1 MPFIDIT
8 ARVRSNIY
16 VTADVCL
23 TTFDLIQPT
32 ELNFQAGQYLFIQAS
47 PRVVRA
53 YSIASAP
60 HEKHSFEFCTKRVI
74 DGVASN
80 YIWNL
85 KEGDQVNL
93 KGIFGKFVYKSDPQI
108 EKIVMVGTG
117 TGVAPL
123 KSMIEFALRNGE
135 KRPMHLLFG
144 EKTKADLFYLDILAD
159 WKQKFPNFTYQLCT
173 SRETNDGIYTGRVT
187 GKLQE
192 LFPLTSKTSFYLCG
206 GQAML
211 KDVIDMLLKHNTSK
225 ETIYFEKF
233 F

>member
-1 MPFIDIT
+1 MPFLDLH

-23 TTFDLIQPT
+23 TTFEFIKPKEFT
-32 ELNFQAGQYLFIQAS
+32 FVAGQYLFLQAS

-53 YSIASAP
+53 YSISSAP
-60 HEKHSFEFCTKRVI
+60 HQKDSIEFCVKRVP

-85 KEGDQVNL
+85 KEGDEVML
-93 KGIFGKFVYKSDPQI
+93 KGTFGRFVFKSDPYI

-123 KSMIEFALRNGE
+123 KSMIEQALIDGE
-135 KRPMHLLFG
+135 TRPIHLLFG
-144 EKTKADLFYLDILAD
+144 EKTKADLFYLDLFES
-159 WKQKFPNFTYQLCT
+159 WQKQFPNFRYDLCV
-173 SRETNDGIYTGRVT
+173 SRESIPGLFSGRVT

-192 LFPLTSKTSFYLCG
+192 MLPSLTKTSFYLCG
-206 GQAML
+206 GQMML
-211 KDVIDMLLKHNTSK
+211 RDAIDILLKHSVPK
-225 ETIYFEKF
+225 EAIYFEKF